1 MAAKVPI
8 RAVFD
13 GTTATGLAEYQSGDF
28 IALTYGGLGVS
39 LSLGSA
45 GQILKVNS
53 AGDAV
58 EFGSGAVALDD
69 VGTGDS
75 ASTLATSA
83 GNITIDAQGNNTD
96 IIFKGTDASSDIT
109 MLTLDG
115 SEAGAA
121 TFNDKIVATELD
133 ISGDVDVDGTL
144 EADAYTVDGT
154 TLAEYISD
162 TAGGMVSS
170 NTETGITA
178 TYQDADN
185 TIDFAIDAAQTTI
198 RSIYATDL
206 IMGEDS
212 QTAIDFGT
220 ANEIDFK
227 VDNAARLTLTTGALY
242 PVTDNQ
248 IDLGTSS
255 LEFKD
260 AFFDGTVTSDAFA
273 GPLTGDVTG
282 TSSKVTVSDSTAN
295 TNFPVV
301 FHDESDS
308 LLDDTGALRYNPST
322 GELLVPKLTVA
333 GTTTTVDTVTMQAAN
348 AIIFE
353 GATAD
358 AHETTLSVV
367 DPTGDHTQYL
377 INQGCYI
384 PLLAAATTTAIT
396 STPAELNLLDG
407 ITAGTVS
414 ASLAVIV
421 DSNKDITGFRNV
433 TLTGEVDAAT
443 GDFSGAVDIAGATTT
458 AALTASGI
466 LKTDDTTEATS
477 TTDGSLQT
485 DGGLS
490 VAKDIVAGDDIK
502 LLSDASVIAF
512 GTNGDVTLTHVH
524 DTGLLLNSTMAIQFN
539 DASQYINA
547 PSNAILD
554 INATDEIELNAT
566 LVDINANLDVSGTG
580 VIAGALTS
588 AAFTASGIMKT
599 DDTTEATSTTDGSLQ
614 TDGGLSVAKDTV
626 MGDDLKLLSDSWVI
640 HFGTDSEITLT
651 HSADTGLLL

>member
-58 EFGSGAVALDD
+58 EFATGATALDD

-154 TLAEYISD
+154 TLAEFISD

-170 NTETGITA
+170 NTETGITV

-198 RSIYATDL
+198 TSIYATDL

-248 IDLGTSS
+248 IDLGTIS
-255 LEFKD
+255 LEF
-260 AFFDGTVTSDAFA
+260 
-273 GPLTGDVTG
+273 
-282 TSSKVTVSDSTAN
+282 
-295 TNFPVV
+295 
-301 FHDESDS
+301 
-308 LLDDTGALRYNPST
+308 
-322 GELLVPKLTVA
+322 
-333 GTTTTVDTVTMQAAN
+333 
-348 AIIFE
+348 
-353 GATAD
+353 
-358 AHETTLSVV
+358 
-367 DPTGDHTQYL
+367 
-377 INQGCYI
+377 
-384 PLLAAATTTAIT
+384 
-396 STPAELNLLDG
+396 
-407 ITAGTVS
+407 
-414 ASLAVIV
+414 
-421 DSNKDITGFRNV
+421 
-433 TLTGEVDAAT
+433 
-443 GDFSGAVDIAGATTT
+443 
-458 AALTASGI
+458 
-466 LKTDDTTEATS
+466 
-477 TTDGSLQT
+477 
-485 DGGLS
+485 
-490 VAKDIVAGDDIK
+490 
-502 LLSDASVIAF
+502 
-512 GTNGDVTLTHVH
+512 
-524 DTGLLLNSTMAIQFN
+524 
-539 DASQYINA
+539 
-547 PSNAILD
+547 
-554 INATDEIELNAT
+554 
-566 LVDINANLDVSGTG
+566 
-580 VIAGALTS
+580 
-588 AAFTASGIMKT
+588 
-599 DDTTEATSTTDGSLQ
+599 
-614 TDGGLSVAKDTV
+614 
-626 MGDDLKLLSDSWVI
+626 
-640 HFGTDSEITLT
+640 
-651 HSADTGLLL
+651 